1 MNSSPSRILDQ
12 TDLMPARSSS
22 NNSLPKDVTD
32 ETDNNANEPN
42 LHAMS
47 RYVLRCFGNHFK
59 NYYFIASPRPY
70 TLGSGI
76 VVLVGIIVLVGTFS
90 RIIKHTGTGGNEH
103 VPGHFY

>member
-32 ETDNNANEPN
+32 ETDTNANEPN

-47 RYVLRCFGNHFK
+47 RYVQFHSTAMGNLTKVWKTETGPSQGGREWSRGPESELFE
-59 NYYFIASPRPY
+59 ILPY
-70 TLGSGI
+70 GD
-76 VVLVGIIVLVGTFS
+76 
-90 RIIKHTGTGGNEH
+90 H
-103 VPGHFY
+103 

>member
-47 RYVLRCFGNHFK
+47 RYPFRCFDNHFK
-59 NYYFIASPRPY
+59 NCYFFGAHQ
-70 TLGSGI
+70 G
-76 VVLVGIIVLVGTFS
+76 
-90 RIIKHTGTGGNEH
+90 
-103 VPGHFY
+103 